1 MSLGILFLLLGV
13 GAGILGGLVGIGGGI
28 LLVPALVYFFDFSQK
43 LAQGTTLAAMV
54 PPIGI
59 VAAYIYYTRGET
71 NLFAA
76 AFISAGFIL
85 GSIFG
90 AGMAAKIDTT
100 TLSRFFGIFT
110 VIVGLKMIFF
120 PK

>member
-1 MSLGILFLLLGV
+1 MSLGILFLILGI

-28 LLVPALVYFFDFSQK
+28 LLVPALVYFFDFNQK

-76 AFISAGFIL
+76 ALISVGFIL
-85 GSIFG
+85 GSVFG
-90 AGMAAKIDTT
+90 AGAASKIDTT
-100 TLSRFFGIFT
+100 VLSRFFGIFT
-110 VIVGLKMIFF
+110 VIVGFKMVFF

>member
-1 MSLGILFLLLGV
+1 MSLGILFLILGI

-28 LLVPALVYFFDFSQK
+28 LLVPALVYFFDFNQK

-76 AFISAGFIL
+76 ALISVGFIL
-85 GSIFG
+85 GSVFG
-90 AGMAAKIDTT
+90 AGAASKIDTT
-100 TLSRFFGIFT
+100 VLSRFFGIFT
-110 VIVGLKMIFF
+110 VIVGLKMVFF